1 MANTMVAGGISS
13 FYEWDASRLFKKN
26 ATNSQKAPPPKIY
39 PTLTQAYPSL
49 FLKLKIYPSA
59 RGQLS

>member
-1 MANTMVAGGISS
+1 MVAGGISS
-13 FYEWDASRLFKKN
+13 FHDWDASQLLKKKCYKN
-26 ATNSQKAPPPKIY
+26 PEGSSTQIY

-49 FLKLKIYPSA
+49 YLKLKIYPSA